1 MHNFTGT
8 TIGMVHIM
16 LPFMVL
22 PLYATMRSINRDYM
36 RAAANL
42 GASPVKAFW
51 HVFVPLSLPGL
62 FAGIIIV
69 FVLCL
74 GFYVTPALLGGGRVM
89 MWSMQIERN
98 VTYHCGL
105 GCRERAWRRAARHDA
120 RHPVGR
126 RPRHRLRPHRGR
138 PVDAEAAATETQ
150 ITHGR
155 PAVAL
160 RARSALILLFLI
172 LPSLLVIP
180 LSFSDSR
187 YLAFPPPG
195 WSTRW
200 YEAYFGAIEW
210 RDATCDVVHRG
221 NPDDDHLDR
230 ARNACGLRHAHL
242 ALAASPSSPTSTFML
257 PLIIPGI
264 LIAIG
269 IFLLYAQLGLNNTLT
284 GIVLAHSVM
293 AIPLVV
299 ITVASSLKS
308 YDMNQEM
315 VARSLGASRP
325 WAFLTVTLPQIKISV
340 ISAALLAFI
349 TSLDEVV
356 ISLFIAGG
364 DKATLT
370 RRMFN
375 ALRDEIDPTIAA
387 ISTLLILISVLLLGL
402 TQLLQRGGQRKA

>member
-1 MHNFTGT
+1 
-8 TIGMVHIM
+8 M
-16 LPFMVL
+16 L
-22 PLYATMRSINRDYM
+22 
-36 RAAANL
+36 
-42 GASPVKAFW
+42 
-51 HVFVPLSLPGL
+51 
-62 FAGIIIV
+62 
-69 FVLCL
+69 
-74 GFYVTPALLGGGRVM
+74 
-89 MWSMQIERN
+89 
-98 VTYHCGL
+98 
-105 GCRERAWRRAARHDA
+105 WR
-120 RHPVGR
+120 P
-126 RPRHRLRPHRGR
+126 
-138 PVDAEAAATETQ
+138 ATETQ
-150 ITHGR
+150 ITHGSR
-155 PAVAL
+155 LWLYVL
-160 RARSALILLFLI
+160 GGLILLFLI

-210 RDATCDVVHRG
+210 RDATVVSFT
-221 NPDDDHLDR
+221 
-230 ARNACGLRHAHL
+230 AAGLTMVISTAL
-242 ALAASPSSPTSTFML
+242 GTLAAYGLHTSRSRFTQLAYVTFML
-257 PLIIPGI
+257 PLIVPGI

-269 IFLLYAQLGLNNTLT
+269 VFLLYAHLGLNNTLT

-340 ISAALLAFI
+340 ISGALLAFI

-387 ISTLLILISVLLLGL
+387 ISTLLIVMSAVLLLF
-402 TQLLQRGGQRKA
+402 TQLLQRSPRQRPMPGNDATPLEATKT

>member
-1 MHNFTGT
+1 
-8 TIGMVHIM
+8 M
-16 LPFMVL
+16 L
-22 PLYATMRSINRDYM
+22 
-36 RAAANL
+36 
-42 GASPVKAFW
+42 
-51 HVFVPLSLPGL
+51 
-62 FAGIIIV
+62 
-69 FVLCL
+69 
-74 GFYVTPALLGGGRVM
+74 
-89 MWSMQIERN
+89 
-98 VTYHCGL
+98 
-105 GCRERAWRRAARHDA
+105 
-120 RHPVGR
+120 R
-126 RPRHRLRPHRGR
+126 RP
-138 PVDAEAAATETQ
+138 ATETQ
-150 ITHGR
+150 ITHGGR
-155 PAVAL
+155 LWLYVL
-160 RARSALILLFLI
+160 GGLILLFLI

-200 YEAYFGAIEW
+200 YEAYFSAIEW
-210 RDATCDVVHRG
+210 RDATVVSFT
-221 NPDDDHLDR
+221 
-230 ARNACGLRHAHL
+230 AAGLTMAISTAL
-242 ALAASPSSPTSTFML
+242 GTLAAYGLHTSHSRFTRLAYVTFML
-257 PLIIPGI
+257 PLIVPAI

-269 IFLLYAQLGLNNTLT
+269 VFLLYAQLGLNNTLT

-299 ITVASSLKS
+299 ITIASSLKS

-315 VARSLGASRP
+315 VARSLGANRP

-364 DKATLT
+364 DNATLT

-387 ISTLLILISVLLLGL
+387 ISTLLILISAVLLLL
-402 TQLLQRGGQRKA
+402 TQLQQRSSS